1 MELGSIVGKRLFTQV
16 VFVPH
21 FSWSYIPSVK
31 KNVLQDGIAVSEGI
45 SRIARELQIVAGKIL
60 SFICCCLLH
69 RQCAALRGSSC
80 RPAACDYVS
89 IVNPYV
95 DARVSV
101 YENVC
106 FPLAGKCSS
115 ILLLYLRRPTNL
127 LSLARITKL
136 SFMFSFVIFVA
147 T

>member
-1 MELGSIVGKRLFTQV
+1 MELGSIVGKRLSTQV

-60 SFICCCLLH
+60 SLLL
-69 RQCAALRGSSC
+69 CTSSAVAALRGSFC
-80 RPAACDYVS
+80 RPATCDYVS
-89 IVNPYV
+89 IINPYV

-106 FPLAGKCSS
+106 FPLAGSAAAFCFYNCGGRRLCSRS
-115 ILLLYLRRPTNL
+115 RGLQNYL
-127 LSLARITKL
+127 
-136 SFMFSFVIFVA
+136 MFSFVIFVA